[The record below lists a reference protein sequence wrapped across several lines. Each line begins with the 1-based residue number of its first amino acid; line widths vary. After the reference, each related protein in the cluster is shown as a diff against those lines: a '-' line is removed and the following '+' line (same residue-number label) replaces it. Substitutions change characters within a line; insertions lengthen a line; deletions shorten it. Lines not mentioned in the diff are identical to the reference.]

1 MLKKFHCLPSPNSG
15 ILLRCSWLKAKEMA
29 MDPREFDENEME
41 VEDFNVDTTLSTE
54 TTTSTKLERRRRIE
68 DLFEEKR
75 LREELAEFG

>member
-1 MLKKFHCLPSPNSG
+1 
-15 ILLRCSWLKAKEMA
+15 MA

-41 VEDFNVDTTLSTE
+41 MEDFNVDTTLSTE

>member
-1 MLKKFHCLPSPNSG
+1 
-15 ILLRCSWLKAKEMA
+15 MA

>member
-1 MLKKFHCLPSPNSG
+1 
-15 ILLRCSWLKAKEMA
+15 

-75 LREELAEFG
+75 LKEELAEFG